1 MEYFIYLTINLINNK
16 KYVGKHYG
24 SLEDNYLGSG
34 SILKNAIKKY
44 GKENFKREILEIV
57 NSEKELDI
65 AEKKWIKFFNA
76 DDKNNLNFY
85 NLHEGGTGGNTYK
98 NLDEKQLEK
107 IKKIKSK

>member
-1 MEYFIYLTINLINNK
+1 MDYFIYLTTNLTNNK
-16 KYVGKHYG
+16 KYIGKHQG
-24 SLEDNYLGSG
+24 SIDDTYLGSG
-34 SILKNAIKKY
+34 SILKDAIHKY

-57 NSEKELDI
+57 NSKKELDI

-98 NLDEKQLEK
+98 NLSLEQLEK
-107 IKKIKSK
+107 IK